1 MILVT
6 GASGT
11 TGSLVVQQLTERGVA
26 VRAMTRTTLAPA
38 HGVEVVRADFDDPT
52 SLAEAVAGVDAVYLV
67 TAAASPTP
75 HHDLALLTAATAAG
89 VRRVV
94 KLSAIGTGERFD
106 GAMVGAWHLAAE
118 DAVHASGLEWT
129 ILRPPSF
136 ASNLLWYASAVR
148 AGAPLPNMTGTGK
161 QAIIDPRDIAEVAAE
176 ALTTS
181 VHIGQT
187 YTLTGPELLSTA
199 DQADI
204 LARVTGRPVGHVD
217 LSVEES
223 QARLVTAGMTP
234 EAVAAA
240 SLGMRWARAGH
251 AEVRTDT
258 ISAVLGREPGTV
270 ERWATEHAAAFTP

>member
-6 GASGT
+6 GATGT
-11 TGSLVVQQLTERGVA
+11 TGSLVVRQLTERGVA
-26 VRAMTRTTLAPA
+26 VRAMTRASLDPAP
-38 HGVEVVRADFDDPT
+38 GVEVVRADFDDPA
-52 SLAEAVAGVDAVYLV
+52 SLSAAVAGVEAVYLV
-67 TAAASPTP
+67 TAAATPTP

-106 GAMVGAWHLAAE
+106 GAVVGAWHLAAE
-118 DAVHASGLEWT
+118 DAVRASGLEWT

-136 ASNLLWYASAVR
+136 ATNLLWYAAAVR
-148 AGAPLPNMTGTGK
+148 AGHPIPNMTGTGR
-161 QAIIDPRDIAEVAAE
+161 QGIIDPRDIAAVAAE
-176 ALTTS
+176 TLVNA

-187 YTLTGPELLSTA
+187 YTLTGPELLSMP

-204 LARVTGRPVGHVD
+204 LARVTGRPVRHVD
-217 LSVEES
+217 LSEEES
-223 QARLVTAGMTP
+223 QAQLVAAGMTP

-251 AEVRTDT
+251 AELLTDT
-258 ISAVLGREPGTV
+258 VTAVLGRKPGTV
-270 ERWATEHAAAFTP
+270 AQWATEHAAAFTP

>member
-11 TGSLVVQQLTERGVA
+11 TGGLVVQQLTERGVA
-26 VRAMTRTTLAPA
+26 VRAMTRGHLDPAP
-38 HGVEVVRADFDDPT
+38 GVEVVRADFDDPA
-52 SLAEAVAGVDAVYLV
+52 SLAAAVAGVEAVYLV
-67 TAAASPTP
+67 TAAATPTP
-75 HHDLALLTAATAAG
+75 HHDLALLAAATAAD

-106 GAMVGAWHLAAE
+106 GAVIGAWHLAAE
-118 DAVHASGLEWT
+118 DAVRASGLVWT

-136 ASNLLWYASAVR
+136 ATNLLWYAAAVR
-148 AGAPLPNMTGTGK
+148 AGDPLPNLTGTGR
-161 QAIIDPRDIAEVAAE
+161 QGIIDPRDIAAVAAE

-181 VHIGQT
+181 VHTGQT
-187 YTLTGPELLSTA
+187 YTLTGPELLGMA

-204 LARVTGRPVGHVD
+204 LARVTGHPVGHVD

-223 QARLVTAGMTP
+223 QAQLVATGMTP

-251 AEVRTDT
+251 AEILTDT
-258 ISAVLGREPGTV
+258 VTDILGRKPGTV
-270 ERWATEHAAAFTP
+270 EQWAREHAAAFTP

>member
-11 TGSLVVQQLTERGVA
+11 TGSLVVRQLTERGVA
-26 VRAMTRTTLAPA
+26 VRAMTRATLDPPP
-38 HGVEVVRADFDDPT
+38 GVDVVRADFDDPE
-52 SLAEAVAGVDAVYLV
+52 SLIKAVTGVDAVYLV
-67 TAAASPTP
+67 TAAATPTP
-75 HHDLALLTAATAAG
+75 HHDLALLAAATAAG

-106 GAMVGAWHLAAE
+106 GAVIGAWHLAAE
-118 DAVHASGLEWT
+118 EAVRASGLEWT

-136 ASNLLWYASAVR
+136 ASNLLWYAAAVR
-148 AGAPLPNMTGTGK
+148 AGHPIPNMTGTGR
-161 QAIIDPRDIAEVAAE
+161 QGIIDPRDIAAVAAE
-176 ALTTS
+176 ALTSS

-187 YTLTGPELLSTA
+187 YTLTGPELLSMP

-204 LARVTGRPVGHVD
+204 LARVTGQPVGHVD
-217 LSVEES
+217 LSEEES
-223 QARLVTAGMTP
+223 QAQLVAAGLTP

-251 AEVRTDT
+251 AELLTDT
-258 ISAVLGREPGTV
+258 VTAVLGRKPGTL

>member
-11 TGSLVVQQLTERGVA
+11 TGSLVVRQLTERGVA
-26 VRAMTRTTLAPA
+26 VRAMTRTHLDPAP
-38 HGVEVVRADFDDPT
+38 GVEVVRADFDDPA

-67 TAAASPTP
+67 TAAATPTP
-75 HHDLALLTAATAAG
+75 HHDLALLAAATSAD

-106 GAMVGAWHLAAE
+106 GAVIGAWHLAAE
-118 DAVHASGLEWT
+118 DAVRSSGLEWT

-136 ASNLLWYASAVR
+136 ASNLLWYAAAVR
-148 AGAPLPNMTGTGK
+148 AGDPIPNLTGTGR
-161 QAIIDPRDIAEVAAE
+161 QGIIDPHDIAAVAAE
-176 ALTTS
+176 ALTAS
-181 VHIGQT
+181 VHTGQT
-187 YTLTGPELLSTA
+187 YTLTGPELLGMA

-204 LARVTGRPVGHVD
+204 LARVTGHPIGHVD

-223 QARLVTAGMTP
+223 QAQLVASGMTP

-240 SLGMRWARAGH
+240 GLGMRWARAGH
-251 AEVRTDT
+251 AELLTDT
-258 ISAVLGREPGTV
+258 VTAVLGRKPGTV
-270 ERWATEHAAAFTP
+270 EQWATEHAAAFTP